1 MAAKNLQRMRQIK
14 KCQLRR
20 FDKSS
25 DVLTKMENKR
35 QRRLQKERDATI
47 VDKTVQMVLERRQR
61 ANMANRG

>member
-1 MAAKNLQRMRQIK
+1 MRQVK
-14 KCQLRR
+14 RTQLRR

-35 QRRLQKERDATI
+35 QRRIQKERDATI

-61 ANMANRG
+61 ANMANRGQLSR